1 MTIASQNK
9 IRALV
14 VDDEPLA
21 RRLIMANLDNFPQV
35 EVVGQC
41 SSGRQAIE
49 QIESLKPDL
58 MFLDIQ
64 MPVIGGFDV
73 IKSVDSKLLPKIIF
87 VTAFDE
93 YAIDAFDANA
103 IDYVLKPIN
112 EKRFASA
119 LLRAIASLSNDN
131 NGNNDKQYI
140 SDSLVA
146 IADRV
151 KQKNKTHNAI
161 VEQESNEKKI
171 SIKDGSNVMIV
182 NQSDIDWIDAAGDY
196 MCIHIAGDIHVMRS
210 TMHDLLSKLDGIMFK
225 RIHRS
230 TVVNL
235 NKISKIQK
243 YKKGEFLLHLKCDK
257 TLKVSRHYKQ
267 EIKSFIES
275 QS

>member
-1 MTIASQNK
+1 MTISSQNK

-151 KQKNKTHNAI
+151 KQKIKLTMQLLSKN
-161 VEQESNEKKI
+161 QMKKI

-267 EIKSFIES
+267 EIKSFIDS

>member
-1 MTIASQNK
+1 MTISSQNK

-112 EKRFASA
+112 EKG
-119 LLRAIASLSNDN
+119 LL
-131 NGNNDKQYI
+131 
-140 SDSLVA
+140 V
-146 IADRV
+146 
-151 KQKNKTHNAI
+151 H
-161 VEQESNEKKI
+161 
-171 SIKDGSNVMIV
+171 
-182 NQSDIDWIDAAGDY
+182 
-196 MCIHIAGDIHVMRS
+196 C
-210 TMHDLLSKLDGIMFK
+210 
-225 RIHRS
+225 
-230 TVVNL
+230 
-235 NKISKIQK
+235 
-243 YKKGEFLLHLKCDK
+243 
-257 TLKVSRHYKQ
+257 
-267 EIKSFIES
+267 
-275 QS
+275 